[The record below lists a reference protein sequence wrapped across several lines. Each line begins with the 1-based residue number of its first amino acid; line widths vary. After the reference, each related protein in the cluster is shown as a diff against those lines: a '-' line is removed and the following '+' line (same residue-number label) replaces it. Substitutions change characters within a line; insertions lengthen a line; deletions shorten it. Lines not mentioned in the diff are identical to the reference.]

1 MIEHRQDA
9 LVGAQSLLLVKP
21 VASPLLHLPEIMQQ
35 RSTMIEGSGEGS
47 DRVALVVVIKS
58 PVKCSVYA
66 RGIELADSGD
76 KLLPFADRAGSRITR
91 NASNCGDARDTLPAV
106 VHQASPQ
113 CASVSPASTR
123 DTSVNKFSLS

>member
-1 MIEHRQDA
+1 PI
-9 LVGAQSLLLVKP
+9 S
-21 VASPLLHLPEIMQQ
+21 SPFLHLPKTMQQ

-47 DRVALVVVIKS
+47 DRVDSVVIIKS
-58 PVKCSVYA
+58 TVKCSVYA
-66 RGIELADSGD
+66 AGIELADSGD
-76 KLLPFADRAGSRITR
+76 KLLPFADRPGSRITR

-123 DTSVNKFSLS
+123 DTSINTFSLS